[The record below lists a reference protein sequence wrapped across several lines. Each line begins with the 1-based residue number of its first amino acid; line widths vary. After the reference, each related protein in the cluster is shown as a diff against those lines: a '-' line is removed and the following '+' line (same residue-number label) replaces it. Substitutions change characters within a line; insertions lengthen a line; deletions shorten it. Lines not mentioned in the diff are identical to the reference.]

1 MSHVFH
7 EARFSSDTYRNN
19 LKLTHQRPHV
29 QVNFFNLRMRT
40 HAKARHQ
47 PTVQTRGENTQGN
60 KSKQMQDF
68 KVQLPIVFNF
78 SQGFPSKIKHTSW
91 ALLLNT
97 Q

>member
-29 QVNFFNLRMRT
+29 QVNFFDLRIRT

-47 PTVQTRGENTQGN
+47 PTVQTRGITHGI
-60 KSKQMQDF
+60 KTKQMQDF
-68 KVQLPIVFNF
+68 KVPLPIVFNF

-91 ALLLNT
+91 ALFLNT